1 MLTSQPNSRYG
12 SSAQRDCQQPSTSG
26 AYYAVQNKPSTSGQY
41 FYRSPYAAVMFQCSE
56 CQKKFETREELYVHC
71 EECLVELFENE
82 AMNALANI
90 SAVSQRPHASSSYR
104 SQHHV
109 PAGIVAKSAVP
120 IISPRISTRTK
131 HAEINGITVTPT
143 PPSLARTYTHP
154 QPLSQPLPPPQPQPR
169 QRQRQPPPQ
178 PQPLPPPPRPQQRI
192 QRQPQPP
199 PQPPP
204 EPEPEVIYYEENEIV
219 ESYDAYPQ
227 EHQDP
232 GYDHISEYPI
242 DQMPKTT
249 ENSTTA
255 VDIAQSTHFSSTSGN
270 EYYVTVETAIAW
282 NGVDLTELDED
293 VLLDEST
300 PSQRDPQPQQQQQ
313 QELHTIEQPAVTVTQ
328 AEVEEEIASRSSP
341 SVYAPAQQPAPRQY
355 GKRKGRTRYRIND
368 TNHEDGP
375 PKLNAQKKTTT
386 YEEGKPKMEC
396 PTCGLI
402 LYRHNFS
409 THYRIHTGEMPFSC
423 DYCSKRFR
431 TTSSLKVHIRAHTG
445 EKPYQC
451 PKCPYACIT
460 KRNLD
465 RHITNN
471 HEKNN
476 GELGENGPRYRKSR
490 YRDGDY
496 GSATTGVIWKPT
508 SYLSNQT
515 PYSANYGRP
524 ISVPVPVNPPPT
536 RNPYAMPSTSGLT
549 QKVPR
554 NSVASRW

>member
-109 PAGIVAKSAVP
+109 PAGIVAK
-120 IISPRISTRTK
+120 
-131 HAEINGITVTPT
+131 
-143 PPSLARTYTHP
+143 
-154 QPLSQPLPPPQPQPR
+154 
-169 QRQRQPPPQ
+169 
-178 PQPLPPPPRPQQRI
+178 
-192 QRQPQPP
+192 PP

-328 AEVEEEIASRSSP
+328 AEVEEEMYEYVDEAHYLQESDEPQMAQNGHTSTYAPEPSTSMRYAHHESTPSTSANYGGYSSASRSSP